1 MGGQIMT
8 RYRRIERSES
18 DLVKPWP
25 FLDQLA
31 CAGVVLVIGVL
42 VFLKAFG

>member
-1 MGGQIMT
+1 MT

-31 CAGVVLVIGVL
+31 CAGVVLVILALIVL
-42 VFLKAFG
+42 RWTI

>member
-1 MGGQIMT
+1 MT
-8 RYRRIERSES
+8 RYRRIDRNPD

-31 CAGVVLVIGVL
+31 CAGVVVVIVVL
-42 VFLKAFG
+42 IVLRWM

>member
-1 MGGQIMT
+1 MIQ
-8 RYRRIERSES
+8 RSED

-31 CAGVVLVIGVL
+31 CAGVVLVILALIVL
-42 VFLKAFG
+42 RWSI

>member
-1 MGGQIMT
+1 MERTEM
-8 RYRRIERSES
+8 IERDPD

-31 CAGVVLVIGVL
+31 CAGVVLVILALIVL
-42 VFLKAFG
+42 RWSI

>member
-1 MGGQIMT
+1 MT
-8 RYRRIERSES
+8 RYRRTERDPD

-42 VFLKAFG
+42 IFLKAFG